1 MGGCCDFCCIGD
13 CCVLD
18 FGSSGGGCSY
28 TPTSK
33 SDEKAAKKLAD
44 ELADIK
50 TEYEEKAKV
59 AEDLIIREVSVNM
72 DSLIEAIKKINEKEY
87 GGRKL
92 SINIK
97 SLEERRDSLKNQ
109 VRGHISSVMH
119 DRLTMTDPELSVIL
133 NEKNDDERSKKYH
146 EFCDRLEASAKESL
160 KEKVRNV
167 ADEQLK
173 LVRSEI
179 EHRIEDITRSLEA
192 SRKVYEDLVA
202 ANDKSIEEK
211 DKLIVEL
218 MYKHGIY
225 DRIGVFLGI

>member
-1 MGGCCDFCCIGD
+1 
-13 CCVLD
+13 
-18 FGSSGGGCSY
+18 
-28 TPTSK
+28 
-33 SDEKAAKKLAD
+33 
-44 ELADIK
+44 
-50 TEYEEKAKV
+50 
-59 AEDLIIREVSVNM
+59 
-72 DSLIEAIKKINEKEY
+72 
-87 GGRKL
+87 
-92 SINIK
+92 
-97 SLEERRDSLKNQ
+97 
-109 VRGHISSVMH
+109 
-119 DRLTMTDPELSVIL
+119 MTT
-133 NEKNDDERSKKYH
+133 NFDERSKKYH

-211 DKLIVEL
+211 DKLIVSL

>member
-72 DSLIEAIKKINEKEY
+72 DSLIEEIKKINEKFN
-87 GGRKL
+87 RKL
-92 SINIK
+92 IIK
-97 SLEERRDSLKNQ
+97 K
-109 VRGHISSVMH
+109 
-119 DRLTMTDPELSVIL
+119 
-133 NEKNDDERSKKYH
+133 DDENKHHNTYYNNKAYY
-146 EFCDRLEASAKESL
+146 K
-160 KEKVRNV
+160 
-167 ADEQLK
+167 
-173 LVRSEI
+173 
-179 EHRIEDITRSLEA
+179 
-192 SRKVYEDLVA
+192 
-202 ANDKSIEEK
+202 ANK
-211 DKLIVEL
+211 
-218 MYKHGIY
+218 
-225 DRIGVFLGI
+225 